1 MWLLL
6 PSLLLASPGTD
17 AISEGD
23 AAKYAGDRVTARE
36 HYRAAA
42 ESADPAAQAMAHL
55 RLMQLS
61 GNFGMMTHG
70 PKVDKALY
78 IESRDPWHWLAWAD
92 FHLFLPAQLGADPD
106 TARRFAEA
114 AKEELPG
121 PALARIYLATGDP
134 EVLEELRTTPE
145 RDGLGDALVANDGV
159 LPPQPGTWMLSLGV
173 AGAPGAGFGGG
184 VTFIHPDLGLRGW
197 QLSVGAV
204 ANTRGGAVGSVSARS
219 PGRHY
224 GHGSMTGA
232 TTVIDLYDATGARNP
247 TRFDLVQGT
256 LGPGTTFGDF
266 SVQAGMR
273 VRWDALEG
281 DPLKA
286 AHGPFASVRWDK
298 ASGWGAQRRG
308 GWASAT
314 VDHSQ
319 WGYEHTAYGLRAAGY
334 LPFLKGVSAGRVTWD
349 HELKDAPVYRL
360 PSAGG
365 SDLHRGAWVGRYRT
379 PMLATADLEQ
389 RWMVWGPLEL
399 VLFGNVA
406 WVDLEEIH
414 PAGGGGIRLIL
425 PPEESN
431 VVRIDVAVS
440 DSAWGIYTAF
450 GETF

>member
-1 MWLLL
+1 MWL
-6 PSLLLASPGTD
+6 SLISLTLASPGTD
-17 AISEGD
+17 AISDGD
-23 AAKYAGDRVTARE
+23 MARYSGDRVAARDA
-36 HYRAAA
+36 YRAAA
-42 ESADPAAQAMAHL
+42 ESEDPAAQAMAHL

-61 GNFGMMTHG
+61 GNFGMLAHG
-70 PKVDKALY
+70 PKVDRALY

-92 FHLFLPAQLGADPD
+92 FHLFLPAQLGADPE

-114 AKEELPG
+114 AKAELPG
-121 PALARIYLATGDP
+121 PALARLYLATGDAA
-134 EVLEELRTTPE
+134 VLEELRNTPE
-145 RDGLGDALVANDGV
+145 RDGLGEALVANDGV
-159 LPPQPGTWMLSLGV
+159 LPSQPGTWMLSLGA

-197 QLSVGAV
+197 QLPIGAV
-204 ANTRGGAVGSVSARS
+204 ANTRGGAIGSVSARS

-224 GHGSMTGA
+224 GHGSLTGA
-232 TTVIDLYDATGARNP
+232 TTVIDLYDVAGERNP

-256 LGPGTTFGDF
+256 LGPGTNFGDLT
-266 SVQAGMR
+266 VQVGAR
-273 VRWDALEG
+273 VRWDALQG
-281 DPLKA
+281 DPIKA
-286 AHGPFASVRWDK
+286 AHGPFASARLDK
-298 ASGWGAQRRG
+298 TSGWGADRRG
-308 GWASAT
+308 GWASAS

-334 LPFLKGVSAGRVTWD
+334 LPALHGVSAARVTWD
-349 HELKDAPVYRL
+349 HELQDAPVYRL

-406 WVDLEEIH
+406 WVDLEEFH